1 MFTSIPTCEAKKVI
15 KDRLKKD
22 KTLPTR
28 CELNVDQLVTLLE
41 LCLDTTYFMFEGQ
54 FYRQTH
60 GAAMGSPV
68 SPIVANLYMENFEEK
83 ALSTTSITPDVWL
96 RYVDDTFTV
105 LQKYDVSEFT
115 EHINNID
122 KNIKFT
128 IEEPE
133 NNAIAFL
140 DTKVTVKN
148 DGSTKIQ
155 VYRKPTHTDQYLNW
169 DSNHPLEHKRSV
181 IRTLM
186 GRADQVVSEEQDKEE
201 EKEHVKKVLKCNGYK
216 NWAMKIPSK
225 KETKKDLNVTQKER
239 KHTSSVGIP
248 YIQGLSEQLQR
259 IFKKHGVS
267 TYHKPTNKLREILV
281 KPKDKT
287 PMEQQSGVVYQLTC
301 DNCDKMYIGETSRS
315 LGTRYKEHTAGRHP
329 RTAVGEHLDDTGHKC
344 SLKEAKILDKE
355 DQVYRR
361 RIKEAIRI
369 HQGRPELNRD
379 TGLDI
384 PAVILQLVSHD
395 PEGSCDTNGH

>member
-1 MFTSIPTCEAKKVI
+1 MFLDSGNIISDETFYTQSHIMVDKVPEFSAESLCLRQGMVTSGRWCHMTLLDHVTPVGARCK
-15 KDRLKKD
+15 LK
-22 KTLPTR
+22 
-28 CELNVDQLVTLLE
+28 VDQLITLLE

-60 GAAMGSPV
+60 GAVMGSPV
-68 SPIVANLYMENFEEK
+68 SPIVANLYMENFEVK
-83 ALSTTSITPDVWL
+83 ALSTATITPDAWL

-140 DTKVTVKN
+140 DTKVTVRN

-181 IRTLM
+181 IRTLL
-186 GRADQVVSEEQDKEE
+186 GRADQVVSEEQDKKE

-225 KETKKDLNVTQKER
+225 KEAKKDLKVNQKER

-248 YIQGLSEQLQR
+248 YIQGLSEQLQQ

-267 TYHKPTNKLREILV
+267 TYHKPTNKE
-281 KPKDKT
+281 
-287 PMEQQSGVVYQLTC
+287 
-301 DNCDKMYIGETSRS
+301 
-315 LGTRYKEHTAGRHP
+315 RY
-329 RTAVGEHLDDTGHKC
+329 
-344 SLKEAKILDKE
+344 
-355 DQVYRR
+355 
-361 RIKEAIRI
+361 
-369 HQGRPELNRD
+369 
-379 TGLDI
+379 
-384 PAVILQLVSHD
+384 
-395 PEGSCDTNGH
+395 